1 MAVSGTYTHDLNAA
15 EIFTEAFEQC
25 EIFGPALTELHLDS
39 ARRSLNLLF
48 SDWQNRCLNLWAM
61 DQQTQALSLSTTNYA
76 APSGTVAVI
85 QAVIRDTLD
94 DNRET
99 YITGVS
105 RSEYLGFPD
114 KTQTATRP

>member
-1 MAVSGTYTHDLNAA
+1 MTVSGTYTSDPNAA
-15 EIFTEAFEQC
+15 EIFTEVLERC
-25 EIFGPALTELHLDS
+25 EIFGPAVQDIHLDS

-48 SDWQNRCLNLWAM
+48 AEWQNKGLNLWAM

-94 DNRET
+94 SNSET